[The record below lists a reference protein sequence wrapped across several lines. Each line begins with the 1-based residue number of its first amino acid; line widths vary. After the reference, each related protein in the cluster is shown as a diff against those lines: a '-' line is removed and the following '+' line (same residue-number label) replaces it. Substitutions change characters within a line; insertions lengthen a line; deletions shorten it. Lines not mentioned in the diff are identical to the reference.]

1 MTQHNADYW
10 IKHLQLQ
17 PHPEGGAYARIYTAD
32 LLIPRSSLPANF
44 SGDRNSCTHIY
55 YLLRQNE
62 FSAFHRIQSDELW
75 HFYDGDTLCI
85 YEINK
90 QGELTE
96 HLLGKDPQNGKSPF
110 CVIRSGNWFASR
122 LKSGSSYALV
132 GCTVSPG
139 FDFAEFE
146 MGDRIKLIKQYPQHT
161 ELIVSLTRQSNS

>member
-1 MTQHNADYW
+1 MTQLSADYW
-10 IKHLQLQ
+10 IKHLKLQ

-32 LLIPRSSLPANF
+32 LIIPRLSLSESF

-55 YLLRQNE
+55 YLLQEND
-62 FSAFHRIQSDELW
+62 FSAFHRIRSDELW

-90 QGELTE
+90 QGELTK
-96 HLLGKDPQNGKSPF
+96 HLLGKDPENNESPF
-110 CVIRSGNWFASR
+110 CVIKAGNWFASG
-122 LKSGSSYALV
+122 LKTKTSYVLA

-146 MGDRIKLIKQYPQHT
+146 MGDRIKLIKQYPQHK
-161 ELIVSLTRQSNS
+161 ELIISLTR